1 MDESVNSGV
10 FVTLGTFTVVID
22 VYSGVSCFL
31 VNGALDI
38 RLGGINMDVEEI

>member
-1 MDESVNSGV
+1 MDESVNGDI
-10 FVTLGTFTVVID
+10 FLTLGTFTVVIE

-31 VNGALDI
+31 VTLDA